1 MKVREWL
8 ERVRKL
14 DELIDAKLAE
24 REQLRAMATKV
35 VSDMDGMPHAK
46 GGVSDPVGS
55 NVVKIIALAEEA
67 DKLVDQYVEHKQNVI
82 KALERL
88 PEREYAVLHKH
99 YIQYKTWEEIAD
111 EMGYCTMQIWRF
123 KRNAMIHLE
132 DVIEC
137 YTTDVV

>member
-1 MKVREWL
+1 MGVREWL

-14 DELIDAKLAE
+14 DELIDAKIAE
-24 REQLRAMATKV
+24 REQLRAMATRV
-35 VSDMDGMPHAK
+35 VAEMDGMPHAK

-67 DKLVDQYVEHKQNVI
+67 DRLVDEYVEHKQQVI

-88 PEREYAVLHKH
+88 PEREFAVLHKY

-111 EMGYCTMQIWRF
+111 EMGYSTMQIWRF
-123 KRNAMIHLE
+123 KRNGMLRLE
-132 DVIEC
+132 SFVDKAV
-137 YTTDVV
+137 